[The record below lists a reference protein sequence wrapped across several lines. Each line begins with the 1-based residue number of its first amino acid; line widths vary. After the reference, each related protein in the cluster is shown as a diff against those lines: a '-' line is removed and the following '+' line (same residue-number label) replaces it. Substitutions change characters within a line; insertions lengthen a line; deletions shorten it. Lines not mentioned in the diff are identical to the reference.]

1 MTDCQSKLDEITHTG
16 NSVLDMDLA
25 ALQRMPERSR
35 IEKYNDIK
43 ADEEELRWEYGKECP
58 NYLTNDSK
66 ERIAGELTLARLLL
80 AASFYQEG
88 GVPAA
93 MADDFIEAE
102 LEAVVEFDRFKQF
115 DALDEDQIE
124 ERVRRMEGE
133 VYELVQEYTS
143 TQIANMDEL
152 IDNPDVQQGLIERLV
167 DRYDDRRERIRQG
180 FFVYVETHGL
190 GHMVESIEDAVGA
203 VSDATAE
210 REEVQQLLEKEFTDL
225 ETTVRSGF
233 NQQKLEV
240 ETELSRVER
249 EIASEAVDTATVQR
263 QLQEIDTIDDDA
275 LDRLDTALSRTREL
289 KSRLDQKIKELEA
302 ARKEAMS
309 DGMEE
314 SEQEAVD
321 VVDAE
326 LDRLR
331 DQRSELEA
339 EITRLE
345 TQREEIE
352 SARERLDQR
361 QQSLEQRAKEID
373 SAGKGGGIDGSDV
386 VTASTAR
393 LFEMDYLGRF
403 ETNMFEVPSIILPN
417 GDFDVP
423 DGYWE
428 GRSERRSE
436 TTRMRNLLQ
445 KYDSDPSETHP
456 TNPTARYTIT
466 ESKYLGLS
474 ERAKMIIE
482 ATVVSHLEP
491 HAINGFDSEPAN
503 LEDLLSFVNSAVDE
517 ASDEEIPYVL
527 GIASPTGWTEEVQNL
542 VVDDDIA
549 RTRFS
554 RHVSVCLVDLKS
566 GSLMYDSS
574 DPVITEN
581 IGLFERAVQAENV
594 DDCVSMI
601 RSEYAT
607 ELGRET
613 VMVEEIVEKT
623 EYESH
628 VIRQAFDRIESSGD
642 GEQFYVDERGLA
654 MDFDT

>member
-1 MTDCQSKLDEITHTG
+1 MTDCQSRLNKITHTA

-35 IEKYNDIK
+35 IEKYNEIK
-43 ADEEELRWEYGKECP
+43 ADEEELRWEFGKECP
-58 NYLTNDSK
+58 NYLTSDSK
-66 ERIAGELTLARLLL
+66 ERIAGELTLSRLLL
-80 AASFYQEG
+80 AASFYKDGE
-88 GVPAA
+88 VPAA
-93 MADDFIEAE
+93 MGDDFIEAE

-115 DALDEDQIE
+115 DALDEAQIE

-152 IDNPDVQQGLIERLV
+152 IDNAEVQQGVIERLV

-190 GHMVESIEDAVGA
+190 EHMVESIEDAVGA
-203 VSDATAE
+203 VSESTAE
-210 REEVQQLLEKEFTDL
+210 REQIQQLLEEEFADL
-225 ETTVRSGF
+225 EATLESGF
-233 NQQKLEV
+233 EKQKLNV
-240 ETELSRVER
+240 ETKLSRVER

-263 QLQEIDTIDDDA
+263 QLQQIETVDDDA
-275 LDRLDTALSRTREL
+275 IARLDTALSRTREL
-289 KSRLDQKIKELEA
+289 KSRLDQKIEQLTA
-302 ARKEAMS
+302 AREDAMS
-309 DGMEE
+309 SDMEE
-314 SEQEAVD
+314 AGQDAAD

-331 DQRSELEA
+331 DQRSELEQ
-339 EITRLE
+339 EINRLE
-345 TQREEIE
+345 SERGEIK

-361 QQSLEQRAKEID
+361 QQSLTQRAKEVE
-373 SAGKGGGIDGSDV
+373 STGEEGGIDGSDV

-403 ETNMFEVPSIILPN
+403 ETNMFEVPSITLPN
-417 GDFDVP
+417 EVFEIP

-436 TTRMRNLLQ
+436 ATRMTNLLQ
-445 KYDSDPSETHP
+445 EYDSGPSETHP

-474 ERAKMIIE
+474 ERAKMIVE

-517 ASDEEIPYVL
+517 ASDEEIPYLL
-527 GIASPTGWTEEVQNL
+527 GIASPTGWTEQVQDL

-594 DDCVSMI
+594 EECVSMI
-601 RSEYAT
+601 RSEYAAD
-607 ELGRET
+607 LGRET
-613 VMVEEIVEKT
+613 VMLEEIVEET

-628 VIRQAFDRIESSGD
+628 VIKQAFDRLESNGD

-654 MDFDT
+654 MDFSA

>member
-1 MTDCQSKLDEITHTG
+1 
-16 NSVLDMDLA
+16 MDLA

-35 IEKYNDIK
+35 IEKYNEIK
-43 ADEEELRWEYGKECP
+43 ADEEELRWEFGKECP
-58 NYLTNDSK
+58 NYLTSDSK
-66 ERIAGELTLARLLL
+66 ERIAGELTLSRLLL
-80 AASFYQEG
+80 AASFYKDGE
-88 GVPAA
+88 VPAA
-93 MADDFIEAE
+93 MGDDFIEAE

-115 DALDEDQIE
+115 DALDEAQIE

-152 IDNPDVQQGLIERLV
+152 IDNAEVQQGVIERLV

-190 GHMVESIEDAVGA
+190 EHMVESIEDAVGA
-203 VSDATAE
+203 VSESTAE
-210 REEVQQLLEKEFTDL
+210 REQIQQLLEEEFADL
-225 ETTVRSGF
+225 EATLESGF
-233 NQQKLEV
+233 EKQKLNV
-240 ETELSRVER
+240 ETKLSRVER

-263 QLQEIDTIDDDA
+263 QLQQIETVDDDA
-275 LDRLDTALSRTREL
+275 IARLDTALSRTREL
-289 KSRLDQKIKELEA
+289 KSRLDQKIEQLTA
-302 ARKEAMS
+302 AREDAMS
-309 DGMEE
+309 SDMEE
-314 SEQEAVD
+314 AGQDAAE

-331 DQRSELEA
+331 DQRSELEK
-339 EITRLE
+339 EINRLE
-345 TQREEIE
+345 SEREEIK

-361 QQSLEQRAKEID
+361 QQSLTQRAKEVE
-373 SAGKGGGIDGSDV
+373 STGEEGGIDGSDV

-403 ETNMFEVPSIILPN
+403 ETNMFEVPSITLP
-417 GDFDVP
+417 DEVFEIP
-423 DGYWE
+423 DEYWE

-436 TTRMRNLLQ
+436 ATRMTNLLQ
-445 KYDSDPSETHP
+445 EYDSGPSETHP

-517 ASDEEIPYVL
+517 ASDEEIPYLL
-527 GIASPTGWTEEVQNL
+527 GIASPTGWTEQVQDL

-594 DDCVSMI
+594 EECVSMI
-601 RSEYAT
+601 RSEYAAD
-607 ELGRET
+607 LGRET
-613 VMVEEIVEKT
+613 VMLEEIVEET

-628 VIRQAFDRIESSGD
+628 VIKQAFDRLESNGD

-654 MDFDT
+654 MDFSA

>member
-1 MTDCQSKLDEITHTG
+1 MTDCQARLDEITHTG

-35 IEKYNDIK
+35 IEKYNEIK

-80 AASFYQEG
+80 AASFYEEG
-88 GVPAA
+88 EVPAA

-115 DALDEDQIE
+115 DALDKDQIE

-190 GHMVESIEDAVGA
+190 EHMVESIEDAVGA

-210 REEVQQLLEKEFTDL
+210 RERVQQLLEKEFTDL
-225 ETTVRSGF
+225 ETTLESGF

-263 QLQEIDTIDDDA
+263 QLQEIDTVDDDA

-289 KSRLDQKIKELEA
+289 KSRLEQKIEELEA
-302 ARKEAMS
+302 AREEAMS
-309 DGMEE
+309 GGMEE
-314 SEQEAVD
+314 TEQEAVG

-345 TQREEIE
+345 TQREEIK
-352 SARERLDQR
+352 SAHERLDQR
-361 QQSLEQRAKEID
+361 QQSLKQRAKEID

-403 ETNMFEVPSIILPN
+403 ETNMFEIPSITLPD
-417 GDFDVP
+417 GDFEVP

-436 TTRMRNLLQ
+436 ATRMTNLLQ
-445 KYDSDPSETHP
+445 EYDSGPTETYP

-517 ASDEEIPYVL
+517 ASDEEIPYLL
-527 GIASPTGWTEEVQNL
+527 GIASSTGWTDQVQNL

-574 DPVITEN
+574 DPVVTEN

-601 RSEYAT
+601 RSEYVT
-607 ELGRET
+607 DFSRET
-613 VMVEEIVEKT
+613 VMLEEIVEET
-623 EYESH
+623 EYDSH
-628 VIRQAFDRIESSGD
+628 VIKQAFDRIESSGD
-642 GEQFYVDERGLA
+642 GEQFYVDEHGLA
-654 MDFDT
+654 MDFGG

>member
-1 MTDCQSKLDEITHTG
+1 
-16 NSVLDMDLA
+16 MDLA

-35 IEKYNDIK
+35 IEKYNEIK
-43 ADEEELRWEYGKECP
+43 ADEEELRWEFGKECP
-58 NYLTNDSK
+58 NYLTSDSK
-66 ERIAGELTLARLLL
+66 ERIAGELTLSRLLL
-80 AASFYQEG
+80 AASFYKDDE
-88 GVPAA
+88 VPAA
-93 MADDFIEAE
+93 MGDDFIEAE

-115 DALDEDQIE
+115 DALDEAQIE

-152 IDNPDVQQGLIERLV
+152 IDNAEVQQGVIERLV

-190 GHMVESIEDAVGA
+190 EHMVESIEDAVGA
-203 VSDATAE
+203 VSESTAE
-210 REEVQQLLEKEFTDL
+210 REQIQQLLEEEFADL
-225 ETTVRSGF
+225 EATLESGF
-233 NQQKLEV
+233 EKQKLNV
-240 ETELSRVER
+240 ETKLSRVER

-263 QLQEIDTIDDDA
+263 QLQQIEAVDDDA
-275 LDRLDTALSRTREL
+275 IARLDTALSRTREL
-289 KSRLDQKIKELEA
+289 KSRLDQKIEQLTA
-302 ARKEAMS
+302 AREDAMS
-309 DGMEE
+309 SDMEGAG
-314 SEQEAVD
+314 QDAAD

-326 LDRLR
+326 LNRLR
-331 DQRSELEA
+331 DQRSELEQ
-339 EITRLE
+339 EINRLE
-345 TQREEIE
+345 SEREEIK

-361 QQSLEQRAKEID
+361 QQSLTQRAEEVE
-373 SAGKGGGIDGSDV
+373 STGEEGGIDGSDV

-403 ETNMFEVPSIILPN
+403 ETNMFEVPSITLPN
-417 GDFDVP
+417 EVFEIP

-436 TTRMRNLLQ
+436 ATRMTNLLQ
-445 KYDSDPSETHP
+445 EYDSGPSETHP

-474 ERAKMIIE
+474 ERAKMIVE

-517 ASDEEIPYVL
+517 ASDEEIPYLL
-527 GIASPTGWTEEVQNL
+527 GIASPTGWTEQVQDL

-594 DDCVSMI
+594 EECVSMI
-601 RSEYAT
+601 RSEYAAD
-607 ELGRET
+607 LGRET
-613 VMVEEIVEKT
+613 VMLEEIVEET

-628 VIRQAFDRIESSGD
+628 VIKQAFDRLESNGD

-654 MDFDT
+654 IDFSA

>member
-1 MTDCQSKLDEITHTG
+1 
-16 NSVLDMDLA
+16 MDLA

-35 IEKYNDIK
+35 IEKYNEIK
-43 ADEEELRWEYGKECP
+43 ADEEELRWEFGKECP
-58 NYLTNDSK
+58 NYLTSDSK
-66 ERIAGELTLARLLL
+66 ERIAGELTLSRLLL
-80 AASFYQEG
+80 AASFYKDGE
-88 GVPAA
+88 VPAA
-93 MADDFIEAE
+93 MGDDFIEAE

-115 DALDEDQIE
+115 DALDEAQIE

-152 IDNPDVQQGLIERLV
+152 IDNAEVQQGVIERLV

-190 GHMVESIEDAVGA
+190 EHMVESIEDAVGA
-203 VSDATAE
+203 VSESTAE
-210 REEVQQLLEKEFTDL
+210 REQIQQLLEEEFADL
-225 ETTVRSGF
+225 EATLESGF
-233 NQQKLEV
+233 EKQKLNV
-240 ETELSRVER
+240 ETKLSRVER

-263 QLQEIDTIDDDA
+263 QLQQIETVDDDA
-275 LDRLDTALSRTREL
+275 IARLDTALSRTREL
-289 KSRLDQKIKELEA
+289 KSRLDQKIEQLTA
-302 ARKEAMS
+302 AREDAMS
-309 DGMEE
+309 SDMEE
-314 SEQEAVD
+314 AGQDAAD

-331 DQRSELEA
+331 DQRSELEQ
-339 EITRLE
+339 EINRLE
-345 TQREEIE
+345 SERGEIK

-361 QQSLEQRAKEID
+361 QQSLTQRAKEVE
-373 SAGKGGGIDGSDV
+373 STGEEGGIDGSDV

-403 ETNMFEVPSIILPN
+403 ETNMFEVPSITLPN
-417 GDFDVP
+417 EVFEIP

-436 TTRMRNLLQ
+436 ATRMTNLLQ
-445 KYDSDPSETHP
+445 EYDSGPSETHP

-474 ERAKMIIE
+474 ERAKMIVE

-517 ASDEEIPYVL
+517 ASDEEIPYLL
-527 GIASPTGWTEEVQNL
+527 GIASPTGWTEQVQDL

-594 DDCVSMI
+594 EECVSMI
-601 RSEYAT
+601 RSEYAAD
-607 ELGRET
+607 LGRET
-613 VMVEEIVEKT
+613 VMLEEIVEET

-628 VIRQAFDRIESSGD
+628 VIKQAFDRLESNGD

-654 MDFDT
+654 IDFSA

>member
-1 MTDCQSKLDEITHTG
+1 
-16 NSVLDMDLA
+16 MDLA

-35 IEKYNDIK
+35 IEKYNEIK
-43 ADEEELRWEYGKECP
+43 ADEEELRWEFGKECP
-58 NYLTNDSK
+58 NYLTSDSK
-66 ERIAGELTLARLLL
+66 ERIAGELTLSRLLL
-80 AASFYQEG
+80 AASFYKDGE
-88 GVPAA
+88 VPAA
-93 MADDFIEAE
+93 MGDDFIEAE

-115 DALDEDQIE
+115 DALDEAQIE

-152 IDNPDVQQGLIERLV
+152 IDNAEVQQGVIERLV

-190 GHMVESIEDAVGA
+190 EHMVESIEDAVGA
-203 VSDATAE
+203 VSESTAE
-210 REEVQQLLEKEFTDL
+210 REQIQQLLEEEFADL
-225 ETTVRSGF
+225 EATLESEF
-233 NQQKLEV
+233 ENQKLNV
-240 ETELSRVER
+240 ETKLSRVER

-263 QLQEIDTIDDDA
+263 QLQQIETVDDDA
-275 LDRLDTALSRTREL
+275 IARLDTALSRTREL
-289 KSRLDQKIKELEA
+289 KSRLDQKIEQLTA
-302 ARKEAMS
+302 AREDAMS
-309 DGMEE
+309 SDMEE
-314 SEQEAVD
+314 AGQDAAD

-331 DQRSELEA
+331 DQRSELEK
-339 EITRLE
+339 EINRLE
-345 TQREEIE
+345 SEREEIK

-361 QQSLEQRAKEID
+361 QQSLTQRAKEVE
-373 SAGKGGGIDGSDV
+373 STGEEGGIDGSDV

-403 ETNMFEVPSIILPN
+403 ETNMFEVPSITLP
-417 GDFDVP
+417 DEVFEVP

-436 TTRMRNLLQ
+436 ATRMTNLLQ
-445 KYDSDPSETHP
+445 EYDSGPSETHP

-517 ASDEEIPYVL
+517 ASDEEIPYLL
-527 GIASPTGWTEEVQNL
+527 GIASPTGWTEQVQDL

-594 DDCVSMI
+594 EECVSMI
-601 RSEYAT
+601 RSEYAAD
-607 ELGRET
+607 LGRET
-613 VMVEEIVEKT
+613 VMLEEIVEET

-628 VIRQAFDRIESSGD
+628 VIKQAFDRLESNGD

-654 MDFDT
+654 MDFSA

>member
-1 MTDCQSKLDEITHTG
+1 
-16 NSVLDMDLA
+16 MDLA

-35 IEKYNDIK
+35 IEKYNEIK
-43 ADEEELRWEYGKECP
+43 ADEEELRWEFGKECP
-58 NYLTNDSK
+58 NYLTSDSK
-66 ERIAGELTLARLLL
+66 ERIAGELTLSRLLL
-80 AASFYQEG
+80 AASFYKDGE
-88 GVPAA
+88 VPAA
-93 MADDFIEAE
+93 MGDDFIEAE

-115 DALDEDQIE
+115 DALDEAQIE

-152 IDNPDVQQGLIERLV
+152 IDNAEVQQGVIERLV

-190 GHMVESIEDAVGA
+190 EHMVESIEDAVGA
-203 VSDATAE
+203 VSESTAE
-210 REEVQQLLEKEFTDL
+210 REQIQQLLEEEFADL
-225 ETTVRSGF
+225 EATLESGF
-233 NQQKLEV
+233 EKQKLNV
-240 ETELSRVER
+240 ETKLSRVER

-263 QLQEIDTIDDDA
+263 QLQQIETVDDDA
-275 LDRLDTALSRTREL
+275 IARLDTALSRTREL
-289 KSRLDQKIKELEA
+289 KSRLDQKIEQLTA
-302 ARKEAMS
+302 AREDAMS
-309 DGMEE
+309 SDMEE
-314 SEQEAVD
+314 AGQDAAD

-331 DQRSELEA
+331 DQRSELEQ
-339 EITRLE
+339 EINRLE
-345 TQREEIE
+345 SERGEIK

-361 QQSLEQRAKEID
+361 QQSLTQRAKEVE
-373 SAGKGGGIDGSDV
+373 STGEEGGIDGSDV

-403 ETNMFEVPSIILPN
+403 ETNMFEVPSITLPN
-417 GDFDVP
+417 EVFEIP

-436 TTRMRNLLQ
+436 ATRMTNLLQ
-445 KYDSDPSETHP
+445 EYDSGPSETHP

-474 ERAKMIIE
+474 ERAKMIVE

-517 ASDEEIPYVL
+517 ASDEEIPYLL
-527 GIASPTGWTEEVQNL
+527 GIASPTGWTEQVQDL

-594 DDCVSMI
+594 EECVSMI
-601 RSEYAT
+601 RSEYAAD
-607 ELGRET
+607 LGRET
-613 VMVEEIVEKT
+613 VMLEEIVEET

-628 VIRQAFDRIESSGD
+628 VIKQAFDRLESNGD

-654 MDFDT
+654 MDFSV

>member
-1 MTDCQSKLDEITHTG
+1 
-16 NSVLDMDLA
+16 MDLA

-35 IEKYNDIK
+35 IEKYNEIK
-43 ADEEELRWEYGKECP
+43 ADEEELRWEFGKECP
-58 NYLTNDSK
+58 NYLTSDSK
-66 ERIAGELTLARLLL
+66 ERIAGELTLSRLLL
-80 AASFYQEG
+80 AASFYKDGE
-88 GVPAA
+88 VPAA
-93 MADDFIEAE
+93 MGDDFIEAE

-115 DALDEDQIE
+115 DALDEAQIE

-152 IDNPDVQQGLIERLV
+152 IDNTEVQQGVIERLV

-190 GHMVESIEDAVGA
+190 EHMVESIEDAVGA
-203 VSDATAE
+203 VSESTAE
-210 REEVQQLLEKEFTDL
+210 REQIQQLLEEEFADL
-225 ETTVRSGF
+225 EATLESGF
-233 NQQKLEV
+233 EKQKLNV
-240 ETELSRVER
+240 ETKLSRVER

-263 QLQEIDTIDDDA
+263 QLQQIETVDDDA
-275 LDRLDTALSRTREL
+275 IARLDTTLSRTREL
-289 KSRLDQKIKELEA
+289 KSRLDQKIEQLTA
-302 ARKEAMS
+302 AREDAMS
-309 DGMEE
+309 SDMEE
-314 SEQEAVD
+314 AGQDAAE

-331 DQRSELEA
+331 DQRSELEQ
-339 EITRLE
+339 EINRLE
-345 TQREEIE
+345 SERGEIK

-361 QQSLEQRAKEID
+361 QQSLTQRAKEVE
-373 SAGKGGGIDGSDV
+373 STGEEGGIDGSDV

-403 ETNMFEVPSIILPN
+403 ETNMFEVPSITLP
-417 GDFDVP
+417 DEVFEIP
-423 DGYWE
+423 DEYWE

-436 TTRMRNLLQ
+436 ATRMTNLLQ
-445 KYDSDPSETHP
+445 EYDSGPSETHP

-474 ERAKMIIE
+474 ERAKMIVE

-517 ASDEEIPYVL
+517 ASDEEIPYLL
-527 GIASPTGWTEEVQNL
+527 GIASPTGWTEQVQDL

-594 DDCVSMI
+594 EECVSMI
-601 RSEYAT
+601 RSEYAAD
-607 ELGRET
+607 LGRET
-613 VMVEEIVEKT
+613 VMLEEIVEET

-628 VIRQAFDRIESSGD
+628 VIKQAFDRLESNGD

-654 MDFDT
+654 IDFSA

>member
-1 MTDCQSKLDEITHTG
+1 
-16 NSVLDMDLA
+16 MDLA

-35 IEKYNDIK
+35 IEKYNEIK
-43 ADEEELRWEYGKECP
+43 ADEEELRWEFGKECP
-58 NYLTNDSK
+58 NYLTSDSK
-66 ERIAGELTLARLLL
+66 ERIAGELTLSRLLL
-80 AASFYQEG
+80 AASFYKDGE
-88 GVPAA
+88 VPAA
-93 MADDFIEAE
+93 MGDDFIEAE

-115 DALDEDQIE
+115 DALDEAQIE

-152 IDNPDVQQGLIERLV
+152 IDNAEVQQGVIERLV

-190 GHMVESIEDAVGA
+190 EHMVESIEDAVGA
-203 VSDATAE
+203 VSESTAE
-210 REEVQQLLEKEFTDL
+210 REQIQQLLEEEFADL
-225 ETTVRSGF
+225 EATLESGF
-233 NQQKLEV
+233 EKQKLNV
-240 ETELSRVER
+240 ETKLSRVER

-263 QLQEIDTIDDDA
+263 QLQQIETVDDDA
-275 LDRLDTALSRTREL
+275 IARLDTALSRTREL
-289 KSRLDQKIKELEA
+289 KSRLDQKIEQLTA
-302 ARKEAMS
+302 AREDAMS
-309 DGMEE
+309 SDMEE
-314 SEQEAVD
+314 AGQDAAD

-331 DQRSELEA
+331 DQRSELEQ
-339 EITRLE
+339 EINRLE
-345 TQREEIE
+345 SERGEIK

-361 QQSLEQRAKEID
+361 QQSLTQRAKEVE
-373 SAGKGGGIDGSDV
+373 STGEEGGIDGSDV

-403 ETNMFEVPSIILPN
+403 ETNMFEVPSITLP
-417 GDFDVP
+417 DEVFEIP

-436 TTRMRNLLQ
+436 ATRMTNLLQ
-445 KYDSDPSETHP
+445 EYDSGPSETHP

-474 ERAKMIIE
+474 ERAKMIVE

-517 ASDEEIPYVL
+517 ASDEEIPYLL
-527 GIASPTGWTEEVQNL
+527 GIASPTGWTEQVQDL

-594 DDCVSMI
+594 EECVSMI
-601 RSEYAT
+601 RSEYAAD
-607 ELGRET
+607 LGRET
-613 VMVEEIVEKT
+613 VMLEEIVEET

-628 VIRQAFDRIESSGD
+628 VIKQAFDRLESNGD

-654 MDFDT
+654 IDFSA